1 MDKVRK
7 LVLTTWRPVLRKVTR
22 MCCDAK
28 VKNLVA
34 FPEVNIGEGK
44 LKYILAKVYVHG
56 EMGQS
61 KTVIRGVSRVKY
73 HLDVYDQLQKEA
85 NKLDLCT
92 QCLGGGIMVHDN
104 DKHYIKIYGR
114 SQTLGRADH
123 HEAREVLHEH
133 DKYSSYK
140 IDAESGGQDA

>member
-1 MDKVRK
+1 
-7 LVLTTWRPVLRKVTR
+7 

-61 KTVIRGVSRVKY
+61 KTVIRGVPRVKY
-73 HLDVYDQLQKEA
+73 H
-85 NKLDLCT
+85 
-92 QCLGGGIMVHDN
+92 
-104 DKHYIKIYGR
+104 
-114 SQTLGRADH
+114 
-123 HEAREVLHEH
+123 REC
-133 DKYSSYK
+133 
-140 IDAESGGQDA
+140 